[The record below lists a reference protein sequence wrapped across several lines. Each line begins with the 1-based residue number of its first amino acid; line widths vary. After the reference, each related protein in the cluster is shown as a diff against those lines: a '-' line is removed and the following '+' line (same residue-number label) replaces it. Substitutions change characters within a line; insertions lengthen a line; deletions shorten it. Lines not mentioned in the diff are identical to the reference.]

1 MLKLLIGKK
10 GTGKTKV
17 LIDSVN
23 VAANEANGNVVFI
36 SNDTGR
42 NMYDIK
48 SKVRMA
54 DTSEFRIDS
63 WKEFLGFICGIIS
76 SNFDITNIYVDGVLK
91 IVNNSLDGFEEF
103 LTDIDEV
110 SKKFNID
117 IMISVSMDVDEAPDY
132 AKKYATKI

>member
-54 DTSEFRIDS
+54 DTSEFEIDS

-91 IVNNSLDGFEEF
+91 IVKDTLDGFEEF
-103 LTDIDEV
+103 LKDVDAV

-117 IMISVSMDVDEAPDY
+117 VMISVSMDVNDAPDY
-132 AKKYATKI
+132 LKEYAN

>member
-23 VAANEANGNVVFI
+23 VAASEANGNVVFI

-42 NMYDIK
+42 NMYDIN

-54 DTSEFRIDS
+54 DTSEFEIDS

-91 IVNNSLDGFEEF
+91 IVKNTMDGFEEF
-103 LTDIDEV
+103 LKDIDEI
-110 SKKFNID
+110 SKKFNVD
-117 IMISVSMDVDEAPDY
+117 IMISVSMDANDAPDY
-132 AKKYATKI
+132 VKNYAN

>member
-54 DTSEFRIDS
+54 DTSEFEIDS

-91 IVNNSLDGFEEF
+91 IVKDTLDGFEEF
-103 LTDIDEV
+103 VADVDALSE
-110 SKKFNID
+110 KFNVD
-117 IMISVSMDVDEAPDY
+117 VMISVSMDVNDAPDY
-132 AKKYATKI
+132 LEKYAN

>member
-54 DTSEFRIDS
+54 DTSEFEIDS

-91 IVNNSLDGFEEF
+91 IVKDTFDGFEEF
-103 LTDIDEV
+103 LKDVDAV

-117 IMISVSMDVDEAPDY
+117 VMISVSMDVNDAPDY
-132 AKKYATKI
+132 LKEYAN

>member
-23 VAANEANGNVVFI
+23 VAASEANGNVVFI

-42 NMYDIK
+42 NMYDIN

-54 DTSEFRIDS
+54 DTSEFEIDS

-91 IVNNSLDGFEEF
+91 IVKNTMDGFEEF
-103 LTDIDEV
+103 LKDIEEI
-110 SKKFNID
+110 SKKFNVEV
-117 IMISVSMDVDEAPDY
+117 MISVSIDVNEAPDY
-132 AKKYATKI
+132 IKNYAN

>member
-23 VAANEANGNVVFI
+23 VAASEANGNVVFI

-42 NMYDIK
+42 NMYDIN

-54 DTSEFRIDS
+54 DTSEFEIDS

-91 IVNNSLDGFEEF
+91 IVKNTMDGFEEF
-103 LTDIDEV
+103 LNDLDEI
-110 SKKFNID
+110 SKKFNVE
-117 IMISVSMDVDEAPDY
+117 IMISVSMDADDAPDY
-132 AKKYATKI
+132 VKNYAN

>member
-103 LTDIDEV
+103 LKDIDEV
-110 SKKFNID
+110 SEKFNID
-117 IMISVSMDVDEAPDY
+117 VMISVSMDVNEAPEY

>member
-1 MLKLLIGKK
+1 MLELLIGKK

-23 VAANEANGNVVFI
+23 RAAADAHGNVVFI

-54 DTSEFRIDS
+54 DTSEFEIDS
-63 WKEFLGFICGIIS
+63 WTEFFGFVCGIVS
-76 SNFDITNIYVDGVLK
+76 SNFDITNIYIDGTLK
-91 IVNNSLDGFEEF
+91 IVNNTLDGFEEF
-103 LTDIDEV
+103 LNNVDAM
-110 SKKFNID
+110 SKKFNINV
-117 IMISVSMDVDEAPDY
+117 MISVSMDAAEAPDY
-132 AKKYATKI
+132 IKKYSK